1 MPVKEYDFPFTT
13 FRLII
18 GAFSR
23 AGIRRESHARLAA
36 SIVIP
41 HLAAIISILVDLQL
55 ESGQHS
61 RVTVDIMPAW
71 EC

>member
-1 MPVKEYDFPFTT
+1 MPVKEYDFPST
-13 FRLII
+13 FRVSN

-23 AGIRRESHARLAA
+23 AGIRRKSHARLAA

-41 HLAAIISILVDLQL
+41 HLASILVDLQL